1 MQLYPTE
8 QGKTC
13 IARIAFPKLHLGRY
27 LLLDIAF
34 NVCLSKTEECPSMV
48 LLPLDFNQNH
58 CILADIWFSMIW
70 CILPGIASN
79 TFLSKTNIL
88 NYGFEGMPKCGVTD
102 LCFCPCSLML
112 HLNRGLVPMDLQQII
127 CCLLSGITSNFHP
140 LFLECDFEGMP
151 KYGVTPLLSPFD
163 IDFDRPLLAT
173 A

>member
-8 QGKTC
+8 QGKTW

-88 NYGFEGMPKCGVTD
+88 NYGFEGMPKCGVT
-102 LCFCPCSLML
+102 
-112 HLNRGLVPMDLQQII
+112 
-127 CCLLSGITSNFHP
+127 
-140 LFLECDFEGMP
+140 
-151 KYGVTPLLSPFD
+151 PLLSPLFAD
-163 IDFDRPLLAT
+163 VAFEQGSGSYGSAADHLLPFVRHYIQFPSSLFGT
-173 A
+173 